1 MISEKKR
8 KKQELIRQ
16 LNEGFSKVKEAKT
29 ADEYYKW
36 QDKVDEVAF
45 KLKELEFRDWH

>member
-16 LNEGFSKVKEAKT
+16 LNDGFRMVKEAKSA
-29 ADEYYKW
+29 ADYYKW
-36 QDKVDEVAF
+36 QDKVDDVAH
-45 KLKELEFRDWH
+45 KLKDLEFRDFH

>member
-16 LNEGFSKVKEAKT
+16 LNEGFRMVKEAKT
-29 ADEYYKW
+29 ADDYYKW
-36 QDKVDEVAF
+36 QDKGDDVAY
-45 KLKELEFRDWH
+45 KLKDLEFRDFH

>member
-16 LNEGFSKVKEAKT
+16 LNEGFRMVKEAKT
-29 ADEYYKW
+29 ANDNYKW
-36 QDKVDEVAF
+36 LD
-45 KLKELEFRDWH
+45 